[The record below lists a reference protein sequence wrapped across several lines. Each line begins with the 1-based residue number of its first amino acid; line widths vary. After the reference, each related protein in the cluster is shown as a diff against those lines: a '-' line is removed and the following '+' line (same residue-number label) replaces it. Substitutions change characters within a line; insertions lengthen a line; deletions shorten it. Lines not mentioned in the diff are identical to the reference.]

1 MPVTKEDLDLAD
13 LVTLDLSDIGNPGG
27 KVRLAAQLKDA
38 IQNDSFFYLINLG
51 LSPDEVNEQ
60 FQLAEKPFQIL
71 EEEKIKCKTNASLP
85 GRWCSWIPT
94 RSGVRSQPLLAF
106 WFAGGN
112 YALGDKSC
120 SRMYL
125 ES

>member
-38 IQNDSFFYLINLG
+38 IQNDSFFLINLG
-51 LSPDEVNEQ
+51 LSPDEVNEE